1 MKHVLSVA
9 LASAALIYS
18 PAASAA
24 DFFPGDPEFS
34 VSGDPFT
41 GTDTVSGDIGRSGL
55 SGTATDNFIF
65 QIGPVTGN
73 GIGLGSGSLITSF
86 SNFGP
91 TSLIFNSVTFSNG
104 ISTFIVPISALGTGS
119 AASLSNIPIF
129 SGNVNTLSVNYTATG
144 NAAFGGQLTFIPGGI
159 PEPMTWALMIL
170 GFAAIGFA
178 MRRRT
183 KEEARVRFAF

>member
-1 MKHVLSVA
+1 M
-9 LASAALIYS
+9 
-18 PAASAA
+18 
-24 DFFPGDPEFS
+24 
-34 VSGDPFT
+34 
-41 GTDTVSGDIGRSGL
+41 
-55 SGTATDNFIF
+55 F

-86 SNFGP
+86 SNIGP